1 MFERTNFDP
10 VLEMTL
16 VGPKVA
22 GCTTGS
28 GGTEITQTFTA
39 NLKNGAGG
47 AYTLPFSGFTVKGL
61 CGSDTSA
68 NAVANVRASL
78 ARVVINVPGTSFNF
92 TNLVEGNYSTG
103 LNLGPIGFTNN

>member
-1 MFERTNFDP
+1 MFERVNFNP

-16 VGPKVA
+16 AGPKVA

-47 AYTLPFSGFTVKGL
+47 AYTLLFAGFTVKGL
-61 CGSDTSA
+61 CGTDTNT

-92 TNLVEGNYSTG
+92 TNLDGGNYATG
-103 LNLGPIGFTNN
+103 VNLGPIGFTNN